1 MAKGNSITEQI
12 LTQLRSDI
20 VNCYYDAHALIT
32 EGEVSE
38 RFQVSKTPAREAL
51 NDLCQEG
58 LVEKLPH
65 RSYLVKGFSMRD
77 LKISASSAASWKLL
91 QWSWPLARLPMRKS
105 KRCGVWP
112 RSGCRLVRANRI
124 YSMTS

>member
-38 RFQVSKTPAREAL
+38 RFQ
-51 NDLCQEG
+51 
-58 LVEKLPH
+58 
-65 RSYLVKGFSMRD
+65 
-77 LKISASSAASWKLL
+77 
-91 QWSWPLARLPMRKS
+91 RLF
-105 KRCGVWP
+105 
-112 RSGCRLVRANRI
+112 
-124 YSMTS
+124 